1 MEDWL
6 RIISR
11 RLKNLETPLSADSWN
26 RFENM
31 LPRPTRRIWP
41 WLAASFASVAA
52 AATLFFFNR
61 PESAPVV
68 NPTDIPSHVI
78 TETSLPQLSVPDSSN
93 GITQQVTRAHFASAR
108 SSRDESLS
116 QDGKL
121 TDIPKDDAV
130 PQEDSS
136 RVFSSTLQEDVKQT
150 SKTENPFTPF
160 NYPAETK
167 RFPKRILLATYVS
180 GWEGITSTH
189 FTDGWGQ
196 LLSSGGIPA
205 NPVYSHPIVSS
216 YHSIPLSFGLHVS
229 YLFHPRFTLTSGME
243 LTGYNSG
250 ISFSSQPEHLVDQ
263 RVYYLGLPLKVD
275 CMIWSGG
282 RFSSWLGAGA
292 EIDRCVYATLD
303 GKRVKENTFHWSAM
317 ADMSIQY
324 ELSDHL
330 NLFLEPTLT
339 HSFKSKNPG
348 LQTYRTEHPLMFTV
362 GAGLR
367 IDF

>member
-26 RFENM
+26 QFEAM
-31 LPRPTRRIWP
+31 LPRPNRRIWP

-52 AATLFFFNR
+52 AVALLLYNR
-61 PESAPVV
+61 PDSAPVV
-68 NPTDIPSHVI
+68 SPTVIPSHVI
-78 TETSLPQLSVPDSSN
+78 TETSLPKQSVPDSSN
-93 GITQQVTRAHFASAR
+93 DITQQVPRAKFASAHF
-108 SSRDESLS
+108 SRDEIMS
-116 QDGKL
+116 QDDNL
-121 TDIPKDDAV
+121 TDIQRDDAV

-150 SKTENPFTPF
+150 SQAENTFTPF
-160 NYPAETK
+160 DYPSETK
-167 RFPKRILLATYVS
+167 HFPKRIILATYIS
-180 GWEGITSTH
+180 GLEGNTTTH
-189 FTDGWGQ
+189 FTDGGGQ
-196 LLSSGGIPA
+196 YPSSGGIPV

-243 LTGYNSG
+243 LTGYNSD

-263 RVYYLGLPLKVD
+263 RAYYLGLPLKVD
-275 CMIWSGG
+275 GLIWSGG

-292 EIDRCVYATLD
+292 KVDRCVYATLE

-324 ELSDHL
+324 ELSEHL